1 MRQEDLIITRVVVVD
16 FSVSTSIYL
25 SIYRGIGLVYLQVY
39 RAIQSA
45 LTTPST

>member
-16 FSVSTSIYL
+16 FSVSIYL